1 MRASDRAYAQLLDEI
16 QRGILAPGTVLGE
29 VEQASRLG
37 VSRTPAREAIGR
49 LTAAGL
55 AHQLSPRVTVVSA
68 FSADDVRSLFEVR
81 RALEEN
87 SARLAAA
94 KRDPAVFSD
103 LAAAFAAAHPENG
116 EVEADAYYELIARF
130 DAALDEAVA
139 NPYFTNALRTIRT
152 HLARAR
158 RLARDNRARLR
169 ASVAEHRLI
178 AEAIA
183 AGDGELAAH
192 ATHVHLHNALAAI
205 LTSLAATPAGSE
217 PLTPDP
223 LSEGTP

>member
-1 MRASDRAYAQLLDEI
+1 MRASDRAYAQLLEEI
-16 QRGILAPGTVLGE
+16 QRGVLAPGTVLGE
-29 VEQASRLG
+29 VEQAARLG

-55 AHQLSPRVTVVSA
+55 AHQLSPRVTVVSD
-68 FSADDVRSLFEVR
+68 FSAGDVRSLFEVR

-94 KRDPAVFSD
+94 KRDPAVFEN
-103 LAAAFAAAHPENG
+103 LARAFAAAHPENG

-130 DAALDEAVA
+130 DEALDEAV
-139 NPYFTNALRTIRT
+139 NNSYFTNALRTIRT

-205 LTSLAATPAGSE
+205 LTSLAAAPAGPE
-217 PLTPDP
+217 ALTDP